1 MSKSDHKNQ
10 SVATPPEQ
18 KQGDAKE
25 VIDAK
30 AALQGHEP
38 VGANIEI
45 HTDSHKIDDGHF
57 VDANGAR
64 ILFKDGKPIPQDQ
77 VFMAQSV
84 RQEGY
89 WKAGRQFGVV
99 PTEIVFKSL
108 SAQQQRAL
116 LDAKD
121 TVLVVTRKS

>member
-1 MSKSDHKNQ
+1 MSKNENKNQ

-18 KQGDAKE
+18 KQTESKE
-25 VIDAK
+25 AATAIDAPTEVELH
-30 AALQGHEP
+30 A
-38 VGANIEI
+38 
-45 HTDSHKIDDGHF
+45 DSHKVVGGNF
-57 VDANGAR
+57 VDAQGVAL
-64 ILFKDGKPIPQDQ
+64 LFKDGKPIPQDQ

-89 WKAGRQFGVV
+89 WKAGRQFNVIPSEV
-99 PTEIVFKSL
+99 VFKSL

>member
-1 MSKSDHKNQ
+1 MSKNNERNQ
-10 SVATPPEQ
+10 SVATPPDQ
-18 KQGDAKE
+18 TKQSESKE
-25 VIDAK
+25 PAVASVE
-30 AALQGHEP
+30 AAPTVVEMHAE
-38 VGANIEI
+38 
-45 HTDSHKIDDGHF
+45 SHKVEGGIF
-57 VDANGAR
+57 VDAQGVAL
-64 ILFKDGKPIPQDQ
+64 LFKDGKPIPQDQ

-89 WKAGRQFGVV
+89 WKAGRQFNVIPSEV
-99 PTEIVFKSL
+99 AFKSL